1 MPIDTIR
8 NLRKSNTMDN
18 EQKHERGQRMWR
30 MEILRNGFY
39 NLRECQN
46 SEGQASSEV
55 IPSIPIH
62 FEVRFDDELNISDA
76 MEQAKQAVVDNGDSD
91 KIPAVAHKKSR
102 EEWSV
107 TISAN
112 DFFRILRQEVDIDI
126 GA

>member
-1 MPIDTIR
+1 
-8 NLRKSNTMDN
+8 MDN
-18 EQKHERGQRMWR
+18 EQKRARGQRMW
-30 MEILRNGFY
+30 MEEILRNGFY
-39 NLRECQN
+39 NIRECQN
-46 SEGQASSEV
+46 SEGQDSSEV

-102 EEWSV
+102 EDWLV
-107 TISAN
+107 TISAD
-112 DFFRILRQEVDIDI
+112 DFFRILRREVDIDI

>member
-1 MPIDTIR
+1 
-8 NLRKSNTMDN
+8 MDN

-91 KIPAVAHKKSR
+91 KIPAVAHKRSR

-107 TISAN
+107 TISAD